1 MKAEKI
7 EISAKEVQALCER
20 FQVKELAL
28 FGSAV
33 NEKLHAESDIDLLVE
48 FIPDAQIGFST
59 LSKLQRELSSLLKR
73 PVDLVPKNGLRPII
87 RDDVISSAQVLYA
100 A

>member
-1 MKAEKI
+1 MKTEKI
-7 EISAKEVQALCER
+7 EISAEKVQALCKR

-33 NEKLHAESDIDLLVE
+33 NEKLHAESDLDFLVE
-48 FIPDAQIGFST
+48 FMPGAQIGFST
-59 LSKLQRELSSLLKR
+59 LSKLQRELSSLLNR